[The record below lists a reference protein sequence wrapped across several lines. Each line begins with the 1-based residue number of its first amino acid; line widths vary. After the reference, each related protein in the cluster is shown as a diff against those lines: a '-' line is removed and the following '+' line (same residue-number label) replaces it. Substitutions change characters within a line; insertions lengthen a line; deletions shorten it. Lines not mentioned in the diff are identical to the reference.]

1 MRRDSVAQA
10 YRLKGETMSDEED
23 LGIGEHFVDTF
34 YEAGQAIGAL
44 ATGDFDAAQE
54 NFLDMSRDAL
64 DTISD
69 GGFSHLVDRMN
80 EDTGLDMREEF
91 TEGLDAVGS
100 AIGEAVYDGVEWAG
114 DAIDSVGEAAGEA
127 YEAAE
132 NLYDDAADFVGDL
145 FE

>member
-1 MRRDSVAQA
+1 
-10 YRLKGETMSDEED
+10 MSDEED

-80 EDTGLDMREEF
+80 EDTGLDLREELV
-91 TEGLDAVGS
+91 EGLDTVGS

-114 DAIDSVGEAAGEA
+114 DAIDTAGEA
-127 YEAAE
+127 VGDAVDYVGDAAE
-132 NLYDDAADFVGDL
+132 DAYDAASDFVGDI
-145 FE
+145 FD